1 FSMSASLDGLPLEL
15 SCRIIVYLPLIDR
28 LSLRICCSALEKA
41 VAASDLFLPTANRR
55 ITIDR
60 SVSGDV
66 RVTFGGICESS
77 EEIRLHADT
86 LSNLCHLRRRI
97 GSKIYARELY
107 IERNEVIDARV
118 DNVIADFVQG
128 CEVETVLIGLFEDPS
143 PNFRDFLLQ
152 NVDKRFDMSLT
163 ETILDEEFLR
173 SLQHPSEIEFR
184 SPTFTIS
191 TGLFLHMV
199 TRGDTL
205 IRTPITIKSIDE
217 IHEIVKNF
225 SEKLE
230 DEQNVDFG
238 VDPLAFKEFKM
249 NMAGKKEWRRD
260 DGYGSDYGE
269 TWAFEHVRVREQP
282 ESENLRIELFNA
294 FGLIRTVTL

>member
-1 FSMSASLDGLPLEL
+1 MSASLDGLPLEL

-60 SVSGDV
+60 I
-66 RVTFGGICESS
+66 GGIVESS

-128 CEVETVLIGLFEDPS
+128 CEVETVLIGLFGDPS

-173 SLQHPSEIEFR
+173 SLQHPSEIGFR

-191 TGLFLHMV
+191 TDLFLHMV

-225 SEKLE
+225 SEILE

-260 DGYGSDYGE
+260 DFGSDYGE

-282 ESENLRIELFNA
+282 ESENLRIELFK
-294 FGLIRTVTL
+294 